1 MYMVH
6 TAEVIVAASGN
17 NWIYAVEL
25 FCQELANLINLN
37 LNPTLGLMNTLPCAI
52 ASSGPGP
59 SYGNERPINT
69 CQNKRNAVLS
79 IDIVG

>member
-1 MYMVH
+1 M
-6 TAEVIVAASGN
+6 IVAAGSN
-17 NWIYAVEL
+17 NCIYAAAL

-69 CQNKRNAVLS
+69 CQNKRNVVLS